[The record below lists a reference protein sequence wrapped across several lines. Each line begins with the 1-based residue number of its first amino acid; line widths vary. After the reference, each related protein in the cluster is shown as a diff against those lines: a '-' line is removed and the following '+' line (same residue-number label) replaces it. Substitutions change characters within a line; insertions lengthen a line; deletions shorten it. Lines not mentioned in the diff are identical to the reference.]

1 MQKATAYTDGS
12 YNKELGIYGCGAV
25 LLIDGRPPVIL
36 FDSGKAES
44 GSNGWNINGEINAAV
59 MAAEKAIE
67 LGAQSLVIKHD
78 YEGVGK
84 WPDFIWKAN
93 KSYTIDYA
101 NKINQLRKQIDIQ
114 FSWVK
119 GHSNNHWNDVAD
131 AAAKFGAKLLDAI
144 PDTHEHKNAD
154 PWQITEQE
162 LPNGLTQTG
171 RQTIMAFMKKKNPTF
186 RDFAALK
193 TGGTDT
199 FSKMRITEME
209 ASLGNEITFI
219 IKQGLNDDS
228 GYASALRWAMRGL
241 CPDDAAHKVNVDQE
255 IGRNCRKPDNVIW

>member
-1 MQKATAYTDGS
+1 M
-12 YNKELGIYGCGAV
+12 
-25 LLIDGRPPVIL
+25 
-36 FDSGKAES
+36 
-44 GSNGWNINGEINAAV
+44 
-59 MAAEKAIE
+59 
-67 LGAQSLVIKHD
+67 
-78 YEGVGK
+78 
-84 WPDFIWKAN
+84 
-93 KSYTIDYA
+93 
-101 NKINQLRKQIDIQ
+101 
-114 FSWVK
+114 K